1 MYNVVRMR
9 HANTLFF
16 LSPEFFT
23 NLLSLTHLLT
33 VSTKLYTKSI
43 IVLKIHQFPVWFH
56 RSIPSEYLFFSRLS
70 QANIGHFDSSP
81 CINLLSPIC
90 CKQNSHVRVY
100 THCQDVADDSPV
112 AVMYCLDALM
122 ALQGPTTTT
131 HLLFLLNSCQFF
143 QTLFCHHLVLHSVYF
158 KTVSGLILQ

>member
-1 MYNVVRMR
+1 MSKAAGGCWKEAEDVGEYVTLYSPLFNYIYREWE
-9 HANTLFF
+9 NT
-16 LSPEFFT
+16 S
-23 NLLSLTHLLT
+23 
-33 VSTKLYTKSI
+33 YI
-43 IVLKIHQFPVWFH
+43 M
-56 RSIPSEYLFFSRLS
+56 LS
-70 QANIGHFDSSP
+70 QANVGHSDSSP

-100 THCQDVADDSPV
+100 THCQDVAGDSTV